1 MPGLNLKTSAI
12 KGAFK
17 AAPEASA
24 TVERQPRK
32 TGISAALLGV
42 AVKRADEKAVDV
54 KKSMVFLSQELAD
67 ARAEIS
73 EVHRAVHRAVI
84 DIGKRMQESV
94 ESSMA
99 SVHERLKQAS
109 KKVTLVFDVQR
120 DGEGRIT
127 SVISRPES

>member
-54 KKSMVFLSQELAD
+54 KKFTVFLSQELAD

-73 EVHRAVHRAVI
+73 EVHRAVI